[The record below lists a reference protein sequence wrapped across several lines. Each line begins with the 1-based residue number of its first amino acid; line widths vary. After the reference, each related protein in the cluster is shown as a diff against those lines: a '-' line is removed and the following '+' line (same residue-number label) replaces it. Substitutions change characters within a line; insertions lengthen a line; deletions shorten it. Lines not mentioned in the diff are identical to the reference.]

1 MLRQFIESNQTEIT
15 KLKQA
20 HETLQHESGGQD
32 EDIADLKKD
41 LTSKINML
49 VKEISKLGGMAT
61 AYSLHITNLEWTL
74 INRLLI
80 NRPIQKHNLV
90 SHAIRSFSRGLY

>member
-1 MLRQFIESNQTEIT
+1 MLRQIIDSKQTEIT
-15 KLKQA
+15 KLEQA
-20 HETLQHESGGQD
+20 HETLQHENGDQD

-41 LTSKINML
+41 LTSKIDML
-49 VKEISKLGGMAT
+49 LKEISKLGGMAT
-61 AYSLHITNLEWTL
+61 AYSLHIINLEWTL
-74 INRLLI
+74 INRRLI